1 MSMQHIR
8 VPAIVGTALL
18 GLTACGGGDNNTP
31 PLTGAVRVANGIID
45 STGLDMSITD
55 TATFSAIAVDSASSI
70 KYIPVS
76 AVVNYDATLSTNGST
91 FKGGGSSADQDK
103 VTTVF
108 TFGEMS
114 SGTQGGFPAEMSV
127 NSPTNGQFVM
137 QSVHAALL
145 ASTTALSLNFYI
157 VKPGV
162 CSAAIVGATANGTA
176 TFKASSALFTM
187 AGGTYEICVT
197 DDAGTVLFDSGP
209 AGIALPTSNAN
220 VFQIAAYDAPSGK
233 GNGSTIVVSLLDNA
247 GGNNVLYNL
256 KN

>member
-1 MSMQHIR
+1 MLMQYTK
-8 VPAIVGTALL
+8 VPALVGTALL

-31 PLTGAVRVANGIID
+31 PLTGAIRVANGIVD
-45 STGLDMSITD
+45 STGLGMSITD
-55 TATFSAIAVDSASSI
+55 TTTFGAIAVESASDI

-76 AVVNYDATLSTNGST
+76 AVVSYEATLTTNGSS
-91 FKGGGSSADQDK
+91 FKVDGISANQDK

-127 NSPTNGQFVM
+127 NSPTGGQFVM
-137 QSVHAALL
+137 QPVHAALL

-162 CSAAIVGATANGTA
+162 CSTAIVGATANGTA
-176 TFKASSALFTM
+176 TFKASPVLFAM

-197 DDAGTVLFDSGP
+197 DGAGTVLFDSGP
-209 AGIALPTSNAN
+209 TGIALPTSNAN
-220 VFQIAAYDAPSGK
+220 VFQIAAYDAPSDK
-233 GNGSTIVVSLLDNA
+233 GNGSTLVLALLDNA
-247 GGNNVLYNL
+247 GGNTVLYNL